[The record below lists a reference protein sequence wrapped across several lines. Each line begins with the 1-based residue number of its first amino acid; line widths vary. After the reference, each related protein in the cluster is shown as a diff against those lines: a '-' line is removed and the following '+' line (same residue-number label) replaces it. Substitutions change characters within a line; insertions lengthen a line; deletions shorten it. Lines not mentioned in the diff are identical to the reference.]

1 MDFTVN
7 QGSIWFISLRKK
19 YLHFRPNVMNCFTLI
34 EILRTILASLVSEKT
49 PSISTLTTMKHHT
62 LLALIL
68 GFSSAIPVNAK
79 WQRIATPADRP
90 VPVGGK
96 GLLSEAT
103 ILSSIGIGKADHLL
117 SNDPADSVTIPVG
130 ASQAVITFKNPTVL
144 NRSSFVSDGI
154 EGRAILTGSIDQKNW
169 AALDEKIFSAS
180 DREVN
185 FTFAGMQMK
194 FLKLEFIVS
203 KAGGVRAFVMYG
215 NESDK
220 DYTVKQTVGDP
231 SKAYPVNFSGVG
243 GTRIVFAS
251 PRPENGLDE
260 AAQYNKFSFPESDE
274 RYRTLIYDLGQLRVL
289 NSFGSVHSPRPV
301 RFEVFTFQKL
311 PQKEDWKGRLLFDP
325 ADFGEKEPVASG
337 EDTRGLGYLKIKP
350 GKPVG
355 ARYVALRWEPD
366 FNPPTFGVSAPAVS
380 GPSQGPA
387 SMFTSAG
394 VPPGSGSGGTQS
406 TPGAGGTGSGA
417 PPGGGADGAGGSAP
431 AGTTASTGGISDG
444 NGGSSSAG
452 GGGGGQGGS
461 GGQDGGGGGGQGGG
475 GVMQGGGGVLN
486 GSATGGIIGAGGGN
500 SPP

>member
-1 MDFTVN
+1 
-7 QGSIWFISLRKK
+7 
-19 YLHFRPNVMNCFTLI
+19 
-34 EILRTILASLVSEKT
+34 
-49 PSISTLTTMKHHT
+49 MKHHT
-62 LLALIL
+62 LLAFIL
-68 GFSSAIPVNAK
+68 GLASAAPLNAK

-103 ILSSIGIGKADHLL
+103 IQSSTGIGKADLLL
-117 SNDPADSVTIPVG
+117 SNDPADSVIIPVG
-130 ASQAVITFKNPTVL
+130 KSQAVITFKNPTVL

-169 AALDEKIFSAS
+169 AALDEKVFSAS

-185 FTFAGMQMK
+185 FTFAGMQIK
-194 FLKLEFIVS
+194 FLKLEFILS

-215 NESDK
+215 NERDK

-243 GTRIVFAS
+243 GTRVVFAS

-260 AAQYNKFSFPESDE
+260 AADYNKFSFPESDE

-311 PQKEDWKGRLLFDP
+311 PQKEDWRGRLSFDP
-325 ADFGEKEPVASG
+325 ADFGQKEPIASG

-350 GKPVG
+350 SKPVG

-366 FNPPTFGVSAPAVS
+366 FNPPAFGVSAPAVS

-417 PPGGGADGAGGSAP
+417 PSGAGADGANGSAP
-431 AGTTASTGGISDG
+431 AGTTSSNGGVSDG
-444 NGGSSSAG
+444 QGGSTPAGQAG
-452 GGGGGQGGS
+452 GNQTGGGGQGADGS
-461 GGQDGGGGGGQGGG
+461 GGQGGG
-475 GVMQGGGGVLN
+475 GTSGQAGGFGGVIN
-486 GSATGGIIGAGGGN
+486 GSGTGGIVGGGGGN
-500 SPP
+500 SPPGGNN